1 MSVCTCYYIEVPYSL
16 ATSEGQDLYVVYT
29 NCNGQSDS
37 SIALNL
43 PNTNLGDSFAFYICS
58 SALGTPT
65 FKYGFFGETVLVEGI
80 TVNDTGNPCT
90 ENTDCYP
97 PITPE
102 PTTTPT
108 QTPTNTQ
115 TQTASVTPTRTPRA
129 TPTITS
135 SPTQTPSQTRTPN
148 ATPSSTPILCGQA
161 FTSVNP
167 GSSYFYTDCCGNFQ
181 QGNQSGLSITM
192 DYTKPSNGVVKL
204 NITASV
210 SCPTP
215 TPTQTPTLTPTNTTT
230 PTFTPT
236 NSPSPT
242 PTLSSSPTPSN
253 NAVVKLKNNCDVFT
267 LFDMGVTCNPITFPS
282 SQTSLDGVLSLL
294 ITGGTTPYSIYW
306 GGGQRT
312 QTLVGIPQGNYQV
325 TVVDY
330 YGDYTASTVCSL
342 FPPTQTMTPSPT
354 VTPTV
359 TPSGVCPP
367 LCLIAISTSLAYG
380 PLQFNCNG
388 MRNGRTTW
396 RTNDGQYNIV
406 WNSSLSRWE
415 VTGPNP
421 TIPFNPSGG
430 GIFISNSSSSIPL
443 TGWVIA
449 GGLNTYSVTMTQGTC
464 PSVIPVQVSLSVN
477 NNSCNNVINCDGDI
491 IVNAQYGNPPY
502 LYSINGGSTYQS
514 TNTFQDLCTGTYN
527 ITVLDSAGNT
537 DIESATVGFDQQPVT
552 YQLSLSAN
560 TAATQDITLS
570 NYNSRTTFYQ
580 IVSTPSLPQGVT
592 IPFNLTISSIKTFNG
607 PGTGTIT
614 DTFLMFENGVLKTPS
629 TTQTI
634 VQTGSRP
641 NCSPET
647 FTAVTEADTYQLQIG
662 NNYPVFIE
670 NTSVLTITQGQS
682 GAQSNCLTNL
692 TQQITAQFTQQS
704 INGCR
709 CCEVIADS
717 ASNIIN
723 SNSVTFN
730 STGNIPT
737 KPLFA
742 KSTIE
747 CGFGGVALVVLT
759 NFAGGSGQYDVTDTY
774 YTNCNDAL
782 TGTFNFLN
790 GTSKDYLYVP
800 SGTSYV
806 GIRDA
811 NNPSNVTC
819 LTLVVDCGDG
829 PIA

>member
-1 MSVCTCYYIEVPYSL
+1 MCTCFYIEVPFEAS
-16 ATSEGQDLYVVYT
+16 TSGGQQLYVVYT
-29 NCNGQSDS
+29 DCNGNPQNQNTASGG
-37 SIALNL
+37 IQTLNIE
-43 PNTNLGDSFAFYICS
+43 GGFAFYICS
-58 SALGTPT
+58 FLSNEPQ
-65 FKYGFFGETVLVEGI
+65 FKYGFFGEIQFVDGI
-80 TVNDTGNPCT
+80 IVTNNGNPCT

-102 PTTTPT
+102 PSATPTTTPT
-108 QTPTNTQ
+108 NTPS
-115 TQTASVTPTRTPRA
+115 QTATITPTRTPRP
-129 TPTITS
+129 TPTVTPTTTS
-135 SPTQTPSQTRTPN
+135 TPTQTRTPN
-148 ATPSSTPILCGQA
+148 ATPSSTPFVCGQA
-161 FTSVNP
+161 YTLVNP
-167 GSSYFYTDCCGNFQ
+167 GSSYFYTDCCGVFQ
-181 QGNQSGLSITM
+181 QGNESGLSITM

-204 NITASV
+204 NVATSV
-210 SCPTP
+210 TCPTP
-215 TPTQTPTLTPTNTTT
+215 TPTPTLTLTPTNTTT
-230 PTFTPT
+230 PTVTPTSSITPSLTKTPTQTPT
-236 NSPSPT
+236 NSE
-242 PTLSSSPTPSN
+242 
-253 NAVVKLKNNCDVFT
+253 VVRLKNNCDVFT
-267 LFDMGVTCNPITFPS
+267 LFDMGVTCFPIAMPS
-282 SQTSLDGVLSLL
+282 SPTSLDGILSLK
-294 ITGGTTPYSIYW
+294 ITGGTSPYSIYW
-306 GGGQRT
+306 AGGQRT
-312 QTLVGIPQGNYQV
+312 QTLAGVPQGSYQV

-330 YGDYTASTVCSL
+330 YGDYTASTICRL
-342 FPPTQTMTPSPT
+342 LPPTPTITPSPTTTPTMTPSA
-354 VTPTV
+354 
-359 TPSGVCPP
+359 VCPK
-367 LCLIAISTSLAYG
+367 LCLIAISTATAYG

-388 MRNGRTTW
+388 NRNGRTTW
-396 RTNDGQYNIV
+396 STSDGQYNIV
-406 WNSSLSRWE
+406 WNSTVGRWE
-415 VTGPNP
+415 VTGSNP
-421 TIPFNPSGG
+421 AIPFNPVGG
-430 GIFISNSSSSIPL
+430 GIFISTSTASVPL
-443 TGWVIA
+443 SGWVIA
-449 GGLNTYSVTMTQGTC
+449 GGLNTYSVTMTQGNC
-464 PSVIPVQVSLSVN
+464 PAVIPIQASLSVN
-477 NNSCNNVINCDGDI
+477 NNTCDSVANCDGDI
-491 IVNAQYGNPPY
+491 IVNAQYGYPPY
-502 LYSINGGSTYQS
+502 LFSINGGSTYQS
-514 TNTFQDLCTGTYN
+514 SNIFEDLCSGSYT
-527 ITVLDSAGNT
+527 ITVRDSAGNT
-537 DIESATVGFDQQPVT
+537 DIESATVGFTQQPVT

-580 IVSTPSLPQGVT
+580 IVSTPSLPPGLT
-592 IPFNLTISSIKTFNG
+592 IPFNLTISSIKTYNG

-709 CCEVIADS
+709 CCQVIADS
-717 ASNIIN
+717 TSNTIN

-730 STGNIPT
+730 STGNIPP

-742 KSTIE
+742 TSTVL

-782 TGTFNFLN
+782 NGSFNFLN
-790 GTSKDYLYVP
+790 GTSQDYLYVP

-819 LTLVVDCGDG
+819 LTLVVDCDFG

>member
-1 MSVCTCYYIEVPYSL
+1 
-16 ATSEGQDLYVVYT
+16 
-29 NCNGQSDS
+29 
-37 SIALNL
+37 
-43 PNTNLGDSFAFYICS
+43 
-58 SALGTPT
+58 
-65 FKYGFFGETVLVEGI
+65 
-80 TVNDTGNPCT
+80 
-90 ENTDCYP
+90 
-97 PITPE
+97 
-102 PTTTPT
+102 
-108 QTPTNTQ
+108 
-115 TQTASVTPTRTPRA
+115 
-129 TPTITS
+129 
-135 SPTQTPSQTRTPN
+135 
-148 ATPSSTPILCGQA
+148 
-161 FTSVNP
+161 
-167 GSSYFYTDCCGNFQ
+167 
-181 QGNQSGLSITM
+181 
-192 DYTKPSNGVVKL
+192 
-204 NITASV
+204 
-210 SCPTP
+210 
-215 TPTQTPTLTPTNTTT
+215 
-230 PTFTPT
+230 
-236 NSPSPT
+236 
-242 PTLSSSPTPSN
+242 
-253 NAVVKLKNNCDVFT
+253 VFT
-267 LFDMGVTCNPITFPS
+267 LFDMGVRCNPITFPS
-282 SQTSLDGVLSLL
+282 SPTSLDGVLSLL

-306 GGGQRT
+306 EGGQRT

-342 FPPTQTMTPSPT
+342 FPPTQTITPSPT

-359 TPSGVCPP
+359 TPSGVCPQ

-380 PLQFNCNG
+380 PLQFSCNG

-415 VTGPNP
+415 VTGSNP

-464 PSVIPVQVSLSVN
+464 PSVIPMQVSLSVN

-634 VQTGSRP
+634 VQTGGRP

-682 GAQSNCLTNL
+682 GSQSNCLTNL

-709 CCEVIADS
+709 CCQVVADS
-717 ASNIIN
+717 TSNTIN

-730 STGNIPT
+730 STGNAPS

-782 TGTFNFLN
+782 NGTFNFLN

-819 LTLVVDCGDG
+819 LTLVVDCDYG
-829 PIA
+829 PVV

>member
-1 MSVCTCYYIEVPYSL
+1 MCTCYYIEVPYDL
-16 ATSEGQDLYVVYT
+16 ATSGGEDLYVVFAD
-29 NCNGQSDS
+29 CNGQANSA
-37 SIALNL
+37 IALNQ
-43 PNTNLGDSFAFYICS
+43 PSINLGSSFAFYICS
-58 SALGTPT
+58 SIFPT
-65 FKYGFFGETVLVEGI
+65 FKYGYFGTSAFIEGSTV
-80 TVNDTGNPCT
+80 TDTGNPCT

-97 PITPE
+97 SITPE

-253 NAVVKLKNNCDVFT
+253 SAVVKLKNNCDVFT

-306 GGGQRT
+306 EGGQRT

-342 FPPTQTMTPSPT
+342 FPPTQTITPSPT

-359 TPSGVCPP
+359 TPSGVCPQ

-380 PLQFNCNG
+380 PLQFSCNG

-415 VTGPNP
+415 VTGSNP

-464 PSVIPVQVSLSVN
+464 PSVIPMQVSLSVN

-634 VQTGSRP
+634 VQTGGRP

-717 ASNIIN
+717 RSNIIN
-723 SNSVTFN
+723 SNSVTFD
-730 STGNIPT
+730 STGNAPS

-742 KSTIE
+742 RSTIE

-782 TGTFNFLN
+782 NGTFNFLN

-829 PIA
+829 PVV

>member
-1 MSVCTCYYIEVPYSL
+1 MCTCYYIEVPYDL
-16 ATSEGQDLYVVYT
+16 ATSGGEDLYVVFAD
-29 NCNGQSDS
+29 CNGQANSA
-37 SIALNL
+37 IALNQ
-43 PNTNLGDSFAFYICS
+43 PSINLGSSFAFYICS
-58 SALGTPT
+58 SIFPT
-65 FKYGFFGETVLVEGI
+65 FKYGYFGTSVFIEGSTV
-80 TVNDTGNPCT
+80 TDTGNPCT

-97 PITPE
+97 SITPE

-253 NAVVKLKNNCDVFT
+253 SAVVKLKNNCDVFT

-306 GGGQRT
+306 EGGQRT

-415 VTGPNP
+415 VTGSNP

-464 PSVIPVQVSLSVN
+464 PSVIPMQVSLSVN

-629 TTQTI
+629 TTQSI
-634 VQTGSRP
+634 LQTGSRI

-819 LTLVVDCGDG
+819 LTLVVDCDFG

>member
-1 MSVCTCYYIEVPYSL
+1 MCTCYYIEVPYDL
-16 ATSEGQDLYVVYT
+16 ATSGGEDLYVVFAD
-29 NCNGQSDS
+29 CNGQANSA
-37 SIALNL
+37 IALNQ
-43 PNTNLGDSFAFYICS
+43 PSINLGSSFAFYICS
-58 SALGTPT
+58 SIFPT
-65 FKYGFFGETVLVEGI
+65 FKYGYFGTSAFIEGSTV
-80 TVNDTGNPCT
+80 TDTGNPCT

-97 PITPE
+97 SITPE

-330 YGDYTASTVCSL
+330 YGDYTASTICSL

-406 WNSSLSRWE
+406 WNSSLLRWE
-415 VTGPNP
+415 VTGSNP

-634 VQTGSRP
+634 VQTGGRP

-709 CCEVIADS
+709 CCQVVADS
-717 ASNIIN
+717 TSNTIN

-730 STGNIPT
+730 STGNIPP

-742 KSTIE
+742 KSTVS

-800 SGTSYV
+800 SGTWYV

-811 NNPSNVTC
+811 NNPSRVTC
-819 LTLVVDCGDG
+819 LTIVVNCDFG
-829 PIA
+829 PIE

>member
-1 MSVCTCYYIEVPYSL
+1 MCTCYYIEVPYDL
-16 ATSEGQDLYVVYT
+16 ATSGGEDLYVVFAD
-29 NCNGQSDS
+29 CNGQANSA
-37 SIALNL
+37 IALNQ
-43 PNTNLGDSFAFYICS
+43 PSINLGSSFAFYICS
-58 SALGTPT
+58 SIFPT
-65 FKYGFFGETVLVEGI
+65 FKYGYFGTSAFIEGSTV
-80 TVNDTGNPCT
+80 TDTGNPCT

-97 PITPE
+97 SITPE

-330 YGDYTASTVCSL
+330 YGDYTASTICSL

-406 WNSSLSRWE
+406 WNSSLLRWE
-415 VTGPNP
+415 VTGSNP

-634 VQTGSRP
+634 VQTGGRP

-782 TGTFNFLN
+782 NGTFNFLN

-819 LTLVVDCGDG
+819 LTLVVDCDFG

>member
-634 VQTGSRP
+634 VQTGGRP

>member
-415 VTGPNP
+415 VTGSNP

-592 IPFNLTISSIKTFNG
+592 IPFNLTISSNKTFNG

-634 VQTGSRP
+634 VQTGGRP

>member
-1 MSVCTCYYIEVPYSL
+1 MCTCYYIEVPYDL
-16 ATSEGQDLYVVYT
+16 ATSGGEDLYVVFAD
-29 NCNGQSDS
+29 CNGQANSA
-37 SIALNL
+37 IALNQ
-43 PNTNLGDSFAFYICS
+43 PSINLGSSFAFYICS
-58 SALGTPT
+58 SIFPT
-65 FKYGFFGETVLVEGI
+65 FKYGYFGTSAFIEGSTV
-80 TVNDTGNPCT
+80 TDTGNPCT

-97 PITPE
+97 SITPE

-253 NAVVKLKNNCDVFT
+253 SAVVKLKNNCDVFT
-267 LFDMGVTCNPITFPS
+267 LFDMGVRCNPITFPS

-306 GGGQRT
+306 EGGQRT

-359 TPSGVCPP
+359 TPSGVCPQ
-367 LCLIAISTSLAYG
+367 LCLIAISTSFAYG

-415 VTGPNP
+415 VTGSNP

-464 PSVIPVQVSLSVN
+464 PSVIPMQVSLSVN

-592 IPFNLTISSIKTFNG
+592 IPFNLTISSIKTYNG

-717 ASNIIN
+717 RSNIIN
-723 SNSVTFN
+723 SNSVTFD
-730 STGNIPT
+730 STGNAPS

-742 KSTIE
+742 RSTIE

>member
-1 MSVCTCYYIEVPYSL
+1 MCTCYYIEVPYDL
-16 ATSEGQDLYVVYT
+16 ATSGGEDLYVVFAD
-29 NCNGQSDS
+29 CNGQANSA
-37 SIALNL
+37 IALNQ
-43 PNTNLGDSFAFYICS
+43 PSINLGSSFAFYICS
-58 SALGTPT
+58 SIFPT
-65 FKYGFFGETVLVEGI
+65 FKYGYFGTSAFIEGSTV
-80 TVNDTGNPCT
+80 TDTGNPCT

-97 PITPE
+97 SITPE

-253 NAVVKLKNNCDVFT
+253 SAVVKLKNNCDVFT

-306 GGGQRT
+306 EGGQRT

-415 VTGPNP
+415 VTGSNP

-464 PSVIPVQVSLSVN
+464 PSVIPMQVSLSVN

-634 VQTGSRP
+634 VQTGGRP

-819 LTLVVDCGDG
+819 LTLVVDCDFG

>member
-634 VQTGSRP
+634 VQTGGRP
-641 NCSPET
+641 NCNPET

>member
-1 MSVCTCYYIEVPYSL
+1 
-16 ATSEGQDLYVVYT
+16 
-29 NCNGQSDS
+29 
-37 SIALNL
+37 
-43 PNTNLGDSFAFYICS
+43 
-58 SALGTPT
+58 
-65 FKYGFFGETVLVEGI
+65 
-80 TVNDTGNPCT
+80 
-90 ENTDCYP
+90 
-97 PITPE
+97 
-102 PTTTPT
+102 
-108 QTPTNTQ
+108 
-115 TQTASVTPTRTPRA
+115 
-129 TPTITS
+129 
-135 SPTQTPSQTRTPN
+135 
-148 ATPSSTPILCGQA
+148 
-161 FTSVNP
+161 
-167 GSSYFYTDCCGNFQ
+167 
-181 QGNQSGLSITM
+181 
-192 DYTKPSNGVVKL
+192 
-204 NITASV
+204 
-210 SCPTP
+210 
-215 TPTQTPTLTPTNTTT
+215 
-230 PTFTPT
+230 
-236 NSPSPT
+236 
-242 PTLSSSPTPSN
+242 
-253 NAVVKLKNNCDVFT
+253 VFT

-330 YGDYTASTVCSL
+330 YGDYTASTICSL

-406 WNSSLSRWE
+406 WNSSLLRWE
-415 VTGPNP
+415 VTGSNP

-592 IPFNLTISSIKTFNG
+592 IPFNLTISSIKTYNG

-634 VQTGSRP
+634 VQTGGRP

-682 GAQSNCLTNL
+682 GDQSNCLTNL

-819 LTLVVDCGDG
+819 LTLVVDCDFG

>member
-1 MSVCTCYYIEVPYSL
+1 MCTCYYIEVPYDL
-16 ATSEGQDLYVVYT
+16 ATSGGEDLYVVFAD
-29 NCNGQSDS
+29 CNGQANSA
-37 SIALNL
+37 IALNQ
-43 PNTNLGDSFAFYICS
+43 PSINLGSSFAFYICS
-58 SALGTPT
+58 SIFPT
-65 FKYGFFGETVLVEGI
+65 FKYGYFGASAFIEGSTV
-80 TVNDTGNPCT
+80 TDTGNPCT

-97 PITPE
+97 SITPE

-129 TPTITS
+129 TPAITS

-204 NITASV
+204 NVTSSV

-253 NAVVKLKNNCDVFT
+253 SAVIKLKNNCDVFT
-267 LFDMGVTCNPITFPS
+267 LFDMGVRCNPITFPS
-282 SQTSLDGVLSLL
+282 SPTSLDGVLSLL

-306 GGGQRT
+306 EGGQRT

-342 FPPTQTMTPSPT
+342 FPPTQTITPSPT

-359 TPSGVCPP
+359 TPSGVCPQ

-380 PLQFNCNG
+380 PLQFSCNG

-415 VTGPNP
+415 VTGSNP

-464 PSVIPVQVSLSVN
+464 PSVIPMQVSLSVN

-580 IVSTPSLPQGVT
+580 IVSTPPLPQGVT

-634 VQTGSRP
+634 VQTGGRP

-717 ASNIIN
+717 RSNIIN
-723 SNSVTFN
+723 SNSVTFD
-730 STGNIPT
+730 STGNAPS

-742 KSTIE
+742 RSTIE

-782 TGTFNFLN
+782 NGTFNFLN

-829 PIA
+829 PVV